1 MNFLR
6 KVVAC
11 VSLTCICALGS
22 ATAAHAQFTLEFGI
36 NDFTVTP
43 QFNSLNTFSFS
54 IGVDEPLVAG
64 GVYNNPDLT
73 VIDYD
78 IFGTLTQATPSNFPA
93 FNLMRTIV
101 GDEFYTQGSSMS
113 FTVSGSA
120 DLSDGLQISELEADA
135 SGRIFQF
142 NGREVDTGRYH
153 PALLE
158 LFANGTGRL
167 ENSNNMGGVNPSNNL
182 VVDVTFGEEYIVD
195 LGFASSL
202 TLAPAPP
209 IATGDFDADGVVD
222 CDDANA
228 YVGNL
233 GQPAV
238 GALAELDLDT
248 DGMVTIADAE
258 MLIGD
263 LIVADN
269 GVTGTIIGDVNCDG
283 VVDVLGDAFALV
295 ESLGTSGTVYTD
307 GDLDFSGNV
316 DVLGDAFIL
325 VGNLGM
331 SNN

>member
-1 MNFLR
+1 M
-6 KVVAC
+6 A
-11 VSLTCICALGS
+11 SLPKLLKQKHEQASTDDKNLIQ
-22 ATAAHAQFTLEFGI
+22 TTR
-36 NDFTVTP
+36 
-43 QFNSLNTFSFS
+43 FSKF
-54 IGVDEPLVAG
+54 
-64 GVYNNPDLT
+64 
-73 VIDYD
+73 
-78 IFGTLTQATPSNFPA
+78 
-93 FNLMRTIV
+93 
-101 GDEFYTQGSSMS
+101 
-113 FTVSGSA
+113 
-120 DLSDGLQISELEADA
+120 ELE
-135 SGRIFQF
+135 
-142 NGREVDTGRYH
+142 NH
-153 PALLE
+153 PSDLE
-158 LFANGTGRL
+158 THFFSTL
-167 ENSNNMGGVNPSNNL
+167 L

-195 LGFASSL
+195 LGFEQTL
-202 TLAPAPP
+202 TLASAPP